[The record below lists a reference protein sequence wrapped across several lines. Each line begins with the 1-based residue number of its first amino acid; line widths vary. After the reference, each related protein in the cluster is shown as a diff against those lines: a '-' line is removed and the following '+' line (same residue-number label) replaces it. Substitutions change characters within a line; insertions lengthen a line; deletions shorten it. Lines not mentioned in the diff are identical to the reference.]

1 MSHLRRLTLLGIAG
15 LGAAVLAGPAL
26 AARPALPKTVTTTHF
41 VVHYSTA
48 GASPISFAQA
58 SDVAA
63 IAERV
68 YAAELADGYP
78 APASDVL
85 VDGDPHIDIFVDTAS
100 VSGAEAG
107 LAKADNAAAAQS
119 SGYIVLAATAAS
131 MSTHAIATELFH
143 LIQFGIYDFTAISS
157 SDSWLMSATAEWMGY
172 AVDGYNV
179 TTFPLDIR
187 PSDTSLD
194 CFDPV
199 PSGIGC
205 STVVYEGDGYSRW
218 PFFEYL
224 SEKYGVAFIKDIF
237 TQAAGAPTSATNALA
252 NALAAKG
259 TTLADAYNAW
269 ATLRL
274 TSGYSTA
281 SLQKIAPDTYGA
293 TTETGTKP
301 GTLLTETVAV
311 NHLATRYLE
320 FERGDGTTTGA
331 CYYATL
337 SVTVAMPAGTL
348 SQPTFFWNGSGSTPV
363 PLSINGSTASANLPW
378 DTCTWAGVAGFLSLP
393 NASTAVDGASFVVT
407 ASMTV
412 DTTDPVTVSPPPD
425 PVSVSTP
432 VVPVVSVDSAPQI
445 SVFGPELIKLSAAE
459 RGLRLLV
466 ESSGQGSLRAS
477 IGTVSLGN
485 VQLRGGNNDV
495 RLTLPLS
502 MVSALRRSASTSN
515 VLTLTPVSASGA
527 VAGPAVTRTIS
538 IAPAKTAAKPKAKA
552 KPKPKSAHK

>member
-1 MSHLRRLTLLGIAG
+1 MWHLPHLRRLTLLGIAG

-41 VVHYSTA
+41 VVHYSTS
-48 GASPISFAQA
+48 GASPVTFAQA

-85 VDGDPHIDIFVDTAS
+85 VDGDPHIDIYIDTAS
-100 VSGAEAG
+100 VTGGEAG
-107 LAKADNAAAAQS
+107 LAKADNATAQS
-119 SGYIVLAATAAS
+119 SGYIVLAATATS
-131 MSTHAIATELFH
+131 MSTHVIAMELFH
-143 LIQFGIYDFTAISS
+143 LIQFGIYDFAAIAP

-179 TTFPLDIR
+179 TTFPLDIK

-194 CFDPV
+194 CFDA
-199 PSGIGC
+199 SGTGC
-205 STVVYEGDGYSRW
+205 STVAYEGAGYSRW

-252 NALAAKG
+252 NVLAAKG

-274 TSGYSTA
+274 TSGYTTA

-293 TTETGTKP
+293 TTVTGTKP

-320 FERGDGTTTGA
+320 FQRGDGTTTGA

-337 SVTVAMPAGTL
+337 SLTVAVPSGTL

-378 DTCTWAGVAGFLSLP
+378 DTCTWAGVNGFLSLP
-393 NASTAVDGASFVVT
+393 NASTSVDAASFVVT

-412 DTTDPVTVSPPPD
+412 DTTQPVTVSPPPD

-432 VVPVVSVDSAPQI
+432 VVSVVSVDSAPQI
-445 SVFGPELIKLSAAE
+445 SVFGPELIKLSATE

-466 ESSGQGSLRAS
+466 ESTGQGSLRAS

-515 VLTLTPVSASGA
+515 VLTLTPVSPSGA

-538 IAPAKTAAKPKAKA
+538 IAPAKTAAKSKPKP
-552 KPKPKSAHK
+552 KPKPKSGHK